1 MVGDYASIRVV
12 DDSSAPRNVE
22 VDVRASPRPTGE
34 IAPVGSGDLDRLT
47 LRFRDAQ
54 LEAGFRTV
62 LYRDVIG
69 SVRAAFLLGI
79 ATWALWGLVIRQL
92 DLDAPDLDLAIRF
105 LVLIPI
111 LVVGLVITFLPF
123 GQRIWEA
130 EAVIVLVLTA
140 LIWTLYVSSISGVPF
155 DLGYVGV
162 ILIMAFSYTLLRL
175 RFVLMAGTGLAMI
188 ALYFAATIAIASAD
202 RQQLT
207 LATFYLFSF
216 FVLGSIASYTL
227 ERFTRLLFLRERQL
241 DYERAR
247 SEALLLNVLPQAIAQ
262 RLMERADVGADPSAR
277 NAALADEHSEV
288 AVLFADLAGFTEQ
301 AGRTSPEA
309 LVATLNDLFSEMD
322 LLADTYGLEKIKTA
336 GDAYMAVAGVPSDV
350 TDPAARAV
358 SMALDLVTVLDGRR
372 WPSGDPVGV
381 RVGIAMGPAV
391 AGVLGRRKFAY
402 DVWGDTVNL
411 ASRLQSAGRAGR
423 VLVAESVAERTSA
436 HFEFEPVEYVD
447 LKGKGSQPVRFVLG
461 RTEARAEA
469 DAHTRAARLP

>member
-1 MVGDYASIRVV
+1 MSWTTHPRRAMSRPRCTRRH
-12 DDSSAPRNVE
+12 APR
-22 VDVRASPRPTGE
+22 RE
-34 IAPVGSGDLDRLT
+34 IVPVGSGDLDRLT

-54 LEAGFRTV
+54 LEAGFRTA

-123 GQRIWEA
+123 AQRIWEA
-130 EAVIVLVLTA
+130 EAVVVLVLTA

-216 FVLGSIASYTL
+216 FVLGGIASYTL

-241 DYERAR
+241 EYERAR

-262 RLMERADVGADPSAR
+262 RLMERAEDGADPSAKT
-277 NAALADEHSEV
+277 AALADEHSEV

-350 TDPAARAV
+350 VDPAARAV

-436 HFEFEPVEYVD
+436 HFEFEPVEYVE

-461 RTEARAEA
+461 RTGARAEA
-469 DAHTRAARLP
+469 DAHTRAAGLP

>member
-1 MVGDYASIRVV
+1 LKLPVLGASIRVV
-12 DDSSAPRNVE
+12 DDSSVPRIVNA
-22 VDVRASPRPTGE
+22 DPRPSPSPTGE
-34 IAPVGSGDLDRLT
+34 IASVGSGDLDRLT
-47 LRFRDAQ
+47 LRFTDAR
-54 LEAGFRTV
+54 LETDFRAA

-92 DLDAPDLDLAIRF
+92 TLDAPDLDLIIRF

-123 GQRIWEA
+123 GRRIWEA
-130 EAVIVLVLTA
+130 EAVLVLVLNA

-175 RFVLMAGTGLAMI
+175 RFVLMAGTGLVMI
-188 ALYFAATIAIASAD
+188 ALYFVATIATGAAD

-207 LATFYLFSF
+207 LATFYLVSF
-216 FVLGSIASYTL
+216 YVLGGIASYTL

-241 DYERAR
+241 EYERAR

-262 RLMERADVGADPSAR
+262 RLMERAEVGADPSAQT
-277 NAALADEHSEV
+277 AVLADEHPEV

-336 GDAYMAVAGVPSDV
+336 GDAYMAVAGVPGSV
-350 TDPAARAV
+350 PDPAARAV
-358 SMALDLVTVLDGRR
+358 SMALDLVTVLNGRR

-391 AGVLGRRKFAY
+391 AGVIGRRKFAY

-411 ASRLQSAGRAGR
+411 ASRLQAAGRAGR

-436 HFEFEPVEYVD
+436 HFDFEPVEYVE

-461 RTEARAEA
+461 RTLARAKA
-469 DAHTRAARLP
+469 DVINV